1 MKRPPRAG
9 ERPWDCLKGTSV
21 ICAPIHYILAYVES
35 LDYRGEWDDLF
46 VKGNSLD
53 ETELYSV
60 ECSCVTLLCGWLRK
74 SRATSSAQPITS
86 VLNSIV
92 LRFHVFPRVSLHI
105 LCSDFLLVAWIVCLC
120 RDWLDLNGVLL
131 CCLVTWFAK

>member
-1 MKRPPRAG
+1 MKRPPTAG

-21 ICAPIHYILAYVES
+21 VCAPIHYILAYVES

-60 ECSCVTLLCGWLRK
+60 ECSCVTLLCGLLRI
-74 SRATSSAQPITS
+74 SRVTSSANHKCAKFHGFALSCFAARFTS
-86 VLNSIV
+86 
-92 LRFHVFPRVSLHI
+92 HSL
-105 LCSDFLLVAWIVCLC
+105 L
-120 RDWLDLNGVLL
+120 
-131 CCLVTWFAK
+131 